1 MGNEFQE
8 RAIVENNKLR
18 VCFRDTWLDV
28 PLNDYE
34 DIQAVGAGA
43 NAVVVSG
50 INKTTKRLDAIKIY
64 TPNIKSKDGEVSID
78 QFLKEVRKLASI
90 NDNRIATVYAAF
102 DITDS
107 IHVVTMEYINGITL
121 KEWVSEKRSFD
132 EGQDTIDRVLMAKNI
147 LEAVLVYQEQGIIH
161 GDIHSNNIMIDYPNR
176 SEEFDKGS
184 AENIHIIDFGTSLFS
199 KEGQSEQRES
209 FLVYDLVRLLLGK
222 QLDGR
227 IFTFCT
233 PKKIYDKEIQNDVRE
248 KIPILVTKTLLSYI
262 NALDLLLQLSPSELN
277 PSDIV
282 ELCVELSKG
291 LYIDF
296 DYAIKWVYNRI
307 EKRVD
312 INSVAQILF
321 DNICANTIPD
331 SVDKAYVKKW
341 NLYEDMLESYYK
353 MMLETRNRWNIE
365 GVKKE
370 VLRRNYFTEEKYYAY
385 IDSLQHCQVKSS
397 EL

>member
-1 MGNEFQE
+1 MKIVIYGATEIGCLLATEF
-8 RAIVENNKLR
+8 
-18 VCFRDTWLDV
+18 F
-28 PLNDYE
+28 E
-34 DIQAVGAGA
+34 DC
-43 NAVVVSG
+43 
-50 INKTTKRLDAIKIY
+50 
-64 TPNIKSKDGEVSID
+64 
-78 QFLKEVRKLASI
+78 
-90 NDNRIATVYAAF
+90 
-102 DITDS
+102 DITLID
-107 IHVVTMEYINGITL
+107 
-121 KEWVSEKRSFD
+121 KEE
-132 EGQDTIDRVLMAKNI
+132 
-147 LEAVLVYQEQGIIH
+147 
-161 GDIHSNNIMIDYPNR
+161 NR

-321 DNICANTIPD
+321 DNICANTIPY
-331 SVDKAYVKKW
+331 SVGKAYVKKW